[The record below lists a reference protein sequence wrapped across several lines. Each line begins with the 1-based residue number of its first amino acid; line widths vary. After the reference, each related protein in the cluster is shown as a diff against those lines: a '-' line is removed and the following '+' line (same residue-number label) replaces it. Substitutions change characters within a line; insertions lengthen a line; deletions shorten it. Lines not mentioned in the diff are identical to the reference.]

1 MQGIILQAFH
11 WFIRG
16 EGHLWEHVR
25 DEASRYKEMGFTS
38 IWLPPAYK
46 NSNGAHSIGYEPY
59 DLFDLGEFD
68 QKGSVPTKYG
78 TREQFLEAVKVLKE
92 AGLRVMA
99 DIVLN
104 HKAGGDEIEKFK
116 VVKVDPSDRTKNISE
131 PFDIE
136 AYTKFVFPGRGKK
149 YSDFIWDFHCFTGV
163 DSAVNTHEEGIFRI
177 VNRHGDTWQDVVG
190 DEKGNYDYLMFN
202 DIDFRNR
209 AVVDELIHWG
219 KWYYD
224 TVGFTSLR
232 LDAVKH
238 IPPSFYNEW
247 LQAIRDHAKEEIFV
261 VAEYWSTH
269 HRDFLMKYLEA
280 THFNLSLFDAPL
292 QNNFHTASRK
302 GNAYDMRHI
311 LKGTLTELRAD
322 KTVTLVSNHDT
333 QPLQALESVV
343 ESWFKPLAYA
353 LILLRDQGYP
363 TVFYPDLY
371 GAKYLGRG
379 KDGKDYEITLM
390 KVREL
395 ENLLKARQQ
404 FAYGESHDYFD
415 HKNCIGIVR
424 TGNDHHDGCAVI
436 MSNGE
441 EGFKELKMGERYASA
456 TFIDYLG
463 NYDKEVQTN
472 EQGIATFSC
481 HGRSVSVWVPKEA
494 Q

>member
-25 DEASRYKEMGFTS
+25 DEATKLKEMGFTS

-46 NSNGAHSIGYEPY
+46 NSNGGHSIGYEPY
-59 DLFDLGEFD
+59 DLYDLGEFD

-78 TREQFLEAVKVLKE
+78 NRDQYLEAVKALKD

-116 VVKVDPSDRTKNISE
+116 AVKVNPNDRTQNISD

-136 AYTKFVFPGRGKK
+136 AYTKFTFPGRGKK
-149 YSDFIWDFHCFTGV
+149 YSDFIWDFTCFSGV
-163 DSAVNTHEEGIFRI
+163 DYAENTHEESIFRI
-177 VNRHGDTWQDVVG
+177 VNSHGGSWQNVVG
-190 DEKGNYDYLMFN
+190 NEKGNYDYLMFN

-209 AVVDELIHWG
+209 AVVDELIRWG

-224 TVGFTSLR
+224 TVGFNALR

-238 IPPSFYNEW
+238 ISPDFYNEW
-247 LQAIRDHAKEEIFV
+247 LQAMRDHAKEDIFV

-269 HRDFLMKYLEA
+269 HRDLLMQYLEA
-280 THFNLSLFDAPL
+280 TNYILSLFDAPL
-292 QNNFHTASRK
+292 QNNFHLASR
-302 GNAYDMRHI
+302 NENSYDMRNI
-311 LKGTLTELRAD
+311 LKGALIELRAD
-322 KTVTLVSNHDT
+322 KAVTLVSNHDT

-353 LILLRDQGYP
+353 LILLRYEGYP

-371 GAKYLGRG
+371 GAKYIGKG
-379 KDGKDYEITLM
+379 KDGNDHDITMM
-390 KVREL
+390 KVNEL
-395 ENLLKARQQ
+395 ENLLKARQKY
-404 FAYGESHDYFD
+404 AYGETYDYFD
-415 HKNCIGIVR
+415 HKNCIAFVR
-424 TGNDHHDGCAVI
+424 TGDDHHEGCAVV
-436 MSNGE
+436 MSNGD
-441 EGFKELKMGERYASA
+441 EGFKEMEMSERYASA

-472 EQGIATFSC
+472 ADGKATFSC
-481 HGRSVSVWVPKEA
+481 HGKSVSVWVAKDS